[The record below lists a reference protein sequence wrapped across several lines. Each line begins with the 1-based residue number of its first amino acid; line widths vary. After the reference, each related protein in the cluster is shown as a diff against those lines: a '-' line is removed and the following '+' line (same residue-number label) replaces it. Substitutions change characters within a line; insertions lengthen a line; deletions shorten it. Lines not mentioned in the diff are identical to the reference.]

1 MTSRRQLKLHLDS
14 YIFLLAMASPVC
26 HALLPLSPS
35 SSSSSFSPSQLCV
48 NSRDVFL
55 SINYASGA
63 LRLSST
69 STSLGELSRGLALR
83 QKSKRR
89 RRREEEEEGGRLVSV
104 GYALVSSNAPQRPR
118 IQSRAAVTDAGSQS
132 VGGILQ
138 MRDEAMLLP
147 PIGQHKRVVL
157 VRHGES
163 TWNAIGRIQGSSD
176 FAVLTTKGET
186 QAETSR
192 QMLLSDNFDG
202 CFYRCVIP
210 NSTLRNK

>member
-1 MTSRRQLKLHLDS
+1 
-14 YIFLLAMASPVC
+14 MASPLC
-26 HALLPLSPS
+26 HALPLSPS
-35 SSSSSFSPSQLCV
+35 SSSLSPSQFCV
-48 NSRDVFL
+48 NSRHVLL

-69 STSLGELSRGLALR
+69 STSLGEFSRGLALR
-83 QKSKRR
+83 QKTKRR
-89 RRREEEEEGGRLVSV
+89 RRREEEEEGGRVMSV
-104 GYALVSSNAPQRPR
+104 VGCALVSSNAPQRPR
-118 IQSRAAVTDAGSQS
+118 IQSRAAVTDASAQS

-138 MRDEAMLLP
+138 VRDEEAMLLLP

-202 CFYRCVIP
+202 CFYRCVYQIP
-210 NSTLRNK
+210 H

>member
-1 MTSRRQLKLHLDS
+1 
-14 YIFLLAMASPVC
+14 MASPRC
-26 HALLPLSPS
+26 HALPLSPS
-35 SSSSSFSPSQLCV
+35 SSLSPSQLCV
-48 NSRDVFL
+48 NSRHVLL
-55 SINYASGA
+55 SINHASGA
-63 LRLSST
+63 LRLLST

-83 QKSKRR
+83 EKTKRR
-89 RRREEEEEGGRLVSV
+89 RRREEEGRLMSV
-104 GYALVSSNAPQRPR
+104 GDALVSSNAPQRPR
-118 IQSRAAVTDAGSQS
+118 IQSRAAVTDTSSQS

-147 PIGQHKRVVL
+147 PIGQRKRVVL

-202 CFYRCVIP
+202 CFYRCVYQI
-210 NSTLRNK
+210 STLKNKQISSRFIPFLQME